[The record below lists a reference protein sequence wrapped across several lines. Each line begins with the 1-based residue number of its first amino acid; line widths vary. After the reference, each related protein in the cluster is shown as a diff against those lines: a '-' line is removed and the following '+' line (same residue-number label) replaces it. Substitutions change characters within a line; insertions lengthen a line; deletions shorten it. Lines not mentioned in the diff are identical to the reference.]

1 MIPCTVMIDL
11 EAMREFLLVIILIA
25 IAIVVVDIVA
35 TLWGS

>member
-1 MIPCTVMIDL
+1 MIPCTVMTDL